1 MCLLRMIL
9 IALSAF
15 AAGVA
20 VAHAAPL
27 SPQEAPKHVG
37 EQATVCGLVASA
49 AYTRS
54 QTTFLN
60 FDKPYP
66 NHPFFAVI
74 FKSDREKFVEKF
86 GPPEK
91 LEGRKDVCVTGKIQL
106 YQGKPEMILNDP
118 KQLETR

>member
-1 MCLLRMIL
+1 MYLLRMIL

-15 AAGVA
+15 VAGVIG
-20 VAHAAPL
+20 AHAACLRPD
-27 SPQEAPKHVG
+27 EAPSHLG
-37 EQATVCGLVASA
+37 EDQRVCGLVASA

-74 FKSDREKFVEKF
+74 FKSDREKFVMEF

-91 LEGRKDVCVTGKIQL
+91 LQGRRTFA
-106 YQGKPEMILNDP
+106 
-118 KQLETR
+118 

>member
-1 MCLLRMIL
+1 MYLLRMIL

-74 FKSDREKFVEKF
+74 FKSDREKFVEK
-86 GPPEK
+86 
-91 LEGRKDVCVTGKIQL
+91 LAR
-106 YQGKPEMILNDP
+106 P
-118 KQLETR
+118 KN

>member
-9 IALSAF
+9 AALSALV
-15 AAGVA
+15 AGVV
-20 VAHAAPL
+20 VAHAASL
-27 SPQEAPKHVG
+27 SCDEAKEHIG

-60 FDKPYP
+60 CDKPYP
-66 NHPFFAVI
+66 NHDFFAVI

-86 GPPEK
+86 GPPEITLLK
-91 LEGRKDVCVTGKIQL
+91 KNVCVTGKIQE
-106 YQGKPEMILNDP
+106 YQRKWEIILNDP
-118 KQLETR
+118 KQLEKK